1 MNQQPLE
8 ESRPRVQSEKS
19 WLSAIVNSSDDA
31 IVGKTPDGFVMS
43 WNPAAERIYGYTADE
58 IIGRPMTTLCPSD
71 RVGEVGQIL
80 ETIRLGER
88 VVHFETVR
96 RRKDGTTFP
105 ASVTVSPIYDEYGQL
120 LGASSIARDITAQQE
135 LRAMEEL
142 RRRAEDL
149 DQANQNLETFT
160 YSVSHDLR
168 APLRAMNGFSEALL
182 DDYGELLGEVGQ
194 GYAERIQAAGDQMT
208 TLIDDLLQLSRVL
221 RAEMHLV
228 TVDLGAEAARITGEL
243 QRGSERSVRFVVQRP
258 VQVRADHA
266 LIRTVMQN
274 LLENAWKFTARRDSA
289 TIEFGTI
296 PTEDATVSYYVRD
309 NGAGFDSAYA
319 DQLFQPFR
327 RLHSTADFPGTGV
340 GLASVRQI
348 IERHGGRVWAEGAV
362 GEGATFH
369 FTVEAGGTCHDGQIH
384 LAGRGQS
391 RRRGPD
397 PPGPEEKQHTE

>member
-1 MNQQPLE
+1 MHQQPLE
-8 ESRPRVQSEKS
+8 DIKATGVRSEKS

-31 IVGKTPDGFVMS
+31 IVGKTPDGIVVS
-43 WNPAAERIYGYTADE
+43 WNPAAARIYGYAAEE
-58 IIGRPMTTLCPSD
+58 IIGRPMTTLYPSD

-80 ETIRLGER
+80 EKIRRGGR

-105 ASVTVSPIYDEYGQL
+105 ASVTLSPIYDEYGQL
-120 LGASSIARDITAQQE
+120 LGASSIARDITEQQE
-135 LRAMEEL
+135 LRALEEL

-182 DDYGELLGEVGQ
+182 DEYGELLGEVGQ

-221 RAEMHLV
+221 RAEMHLA
-228 TVDLGAEAARITGEL
+228 TVDLGAEAARITGDL

-258 VQVRADHA
+258 VQVTADHA
-266 LIRTVMQN
+266 LIRTVLQN
-274 LLENAWKFTARRDSA
+274 LLENAWKFTARRDNA

-296 PTEDATVSYYVRD
+296 PTEDAIVSCYVRD

-327 RLHSTADFPGTGV
+327 RLHSAADFPGTGV

-348 IERHGGRVWAEGAV
+348 VERHGGRVWAEGAV

-369 FTVEAGGTCHDGQIH
+369 FTLEAG
-384 LAGRGQS
+384 
-391 RRRGPD
+391 D
-397 PPGPEEKQHTE
+397 P